1 MKRILFSIVLVLTM
15 VACERSE
22 DFSASGSPFNGKSL
36 TGRPIVQIQ
45 HDLHE
50 EGVEA
55 SIDSLTYFDVWH
67 WNSQGQLASV
77 DYDTAGIQRNALYT
91 PFRDTYHYDGQ
102 GRLESIDYY
111 GYTNRTCR
119 FNYNNGLLSQITY
132 PFGDSGYQYQ
142 TEFCYHSGSHY
153 PYAVIFIHPQES
165 FMVDRLGDT
174 LVQTWTLEWSG
185 GNLVRATADSMAW
198 YCTGISWIDYYYDNH
213 PNSLQGLFF
222 ASQIFDGSFVDEPT
236 SLCRNNLVRRVI
248 HCTNHDE
255 ISSIESLWK
264 YTYGP
269 DGYPTSV
276 SYSYSTMYWTTIYV
290 TNHITYGVF

>member
-1 MKRILFSIVLVLTM
+1 
-15 VACERSE
+15 
-22 DFSASGSPFNGKSL
+22 
-36 TGRPIVQIQ
+36 
-45 HDLHE
+45 
-50 EGVEA
+50 
-55 SIDSLTYFDVWH
+55 
-67 WNSQGQLASV
+67 
-77 DYDTAGIQRNALYT
+77 
-91 PFRDTYHYDGQ
+91 
-102 GRLESIDYY
+102 
-111 GYTNRTCR
+111 
-119 FNYNNGLLSQITY
+119 
-132 PFGDSGYQYQ
+132 
-142 TEFCYHSGSHY
+142 
-153 PYAVIFIHPQES
+153 
-165 FMVDRLGDT
+165 MVDRLGDT

-269 DGYPTSV
+269 MVTPLVSATPTVPCIGPPSTSQTISPTEFFNGLWVIGY
-276 SYSYSTMYWTTIYV
+276 
-290 TNHITYGVF
+290 GL